1 MFAEDTGLYF
11 YSAWLQA
18 DAAIFALVFIFIIY
32 KLQSIENTYN
42 SISAMIHN
50 DKGKSLTLDFLDT
63 MKNKN
68 ARVRFIEQMPNQSW
82 RDLLES
88 LGKAYDD
95 KLEIPKLYKP
105 LFKMLPLVL
114 LLSSILL
121 LLSNVL
127 HNQGVL
133 IELTGFSLLLL
144 VQISLIS
151 KMIKIISDML
161 LK

>member
-1 MFAEDTGLYF
+1 MFTQDTGLYF

-32 KLQSIENTYN
+32 KLQSIENTFN

-50 DKGKSLTLDFLDT
+50 DRGRGITLDYLNT
-63 MKNKN
+63 MKDKN
-68 ARVRFIEQMPNQSW
+68 ARARFIEQLPNQAW
-82 RDLLES
+82 RDLLEN

-95 KLEIPKLYKP
+95 KMRIPMLYKP
-105 LFKMLPLVL
+105 TFKMLPLVL

-127 HNQGVL
+127 HSYGAFVE
-133 IELTGFSLLLL
+133 IGGFGLLLT
-144 VQISLIS
+144 VQIYLIT
-151 KMIKIISDML
+151 KMTNIISNL
-161 LK
+161 LLH